1 MRVSH
6 RQLIIPKTP
15 CLNEAE
21 CFFMQEEKGIFKIKR
36 GIKRERGIVGRELV
50 ADITMSFL
58 VTV

>member
-1 MRVSH
+1 
-6 RQLIIPKTP
+6 
-15 CLNEAE
+15 
-21 CFFMQEEKGIFKIKR
+21 MQEEKGIFKIKR

>member
-1 MRVSH
+1 MRG
-6 RQLIIPKTP
+6 RK
-15 CLNEAE
+15 
-21 CFFMQEEKGIFKIKR
+21 MKRKGIVKIRR

>member
-1 MRVSH
+1 M
-6 RQLIIPKTP
+6 
-15 CLNEAE
+15 
-21 CFFMQEEKGIFKIKR
+21 FFCARKVKGIVKIRR